1 MLKNLQNNIV
11 LWVQAK
17 TGLSGGFLISLAVA
31 GGAAL
36 LAFIFLCVTGYAWL
50 SIQLGPVFGGLAMAG
65 VFLLIAVVGAAA
77 SALARDRTRQ
87 RATLERAAR
96 AQGTRA
102 LIDPKVLSVAMQAG
116 RALGWQRL
124 IPLALL
130 GFLAAQWVQER
141 AARGHTRS
149 DYLMGLIAA
158 ARRIPPRF
166 SRSACACSDAR
177 VVAVA
182 PQQTIGG
189 THLCPVN

>member
-11 LWVQAK
+11 LWVQSR

-36 LAFIFLCVTGYAWL
+36 LTFVFLCVTGYAWL
-50 SIQLGPVFGGLAMAG
+50 SI
-65 VFLLIAVVGAAA
+65 LLIAVIGAAA
-77 SALARDRTRQ
+77 SALSRRQTRQ
-87 RATLERAAR
+87 RAIVERAAR

-130 GFLAAQWVQER
+130 GFLAAQWVQE
-141 AARGHTRS
+141 AREKTRP
-149 DYLMGLIAA
+149 D
-158 ARRIPPRF
+158 RIR
-166 SRSACACSDAR
+166 
-177 VVAVA
+177 
-182 PQQTIGG
+182 
-189 THLCPVN
+189 